1 MSSSSEN
8 EPGEEQGTLGH
19 GSQGQPVG
27 SEALLAPK
35 CEDSDI
41 SF

>member
-1 MSSSSEN
+1 MSQERN
-8 EPGEEQGTLGH
+8 EVPLGH
-19 GSQGQPVG
+19 ESQGQPVG